1 MSLPEALSFDPTL
14 LRRRIEQLVADLPA
28 PDEDVPADKSP
39 AMVGAA
45 LVQSIEV
52 IARAETDGLGSGAG
66 RLGPADVERIGDYA
80 LSLIES
86 LAWLSGRARRSE
98 TAVQIQSLAMPLAL
112 WVARRGGRIA
122 HLEVVVNAFAQYA
135 NGLRAPRALG
145 ELSDAMGEVLA
156 AAADSH
162 KQDLEKSN
170 PMRPWRVLN
179 LNRAIV
185 ATRSHDP
192 ARMEVAF
199 DAMVASLPEDARA
212 FFHEGMQQMD
222 IVGYPD
228 HVRAIMSRY
237 RDKWG
242 SGDTLH

>member
-1 MSLPEALSFDPTL
+1 
-14 LRRRIEQLVADLPA
+14 
-28 PDEDVPADKSP
+28 
-39 AMVGAA
+39 
-45 LVQSIEV
+45 
-52 IARAETDGLGSGAG
+52 
-66 RLGPADVERIGDYA
+66 LGPADVERIGDYA

-86 LAWLSGRARRSE
+86 LASLTGRAGRSE
-98 TAVQIQSLAMPLAL
+98 TALQIQSLAMPLAL
-112 WVARRGGRIA
+112 WVARHGGRIQ

-135 NGLRAPRALG
+135 NGLHEPAALG
-145 ELSDAMGEVLA
+145 VLSDIMGEVLE
-156 AAADSH
+156 AAADSL

-170 PMRPWRVLN
+170 PMRPWRILN

-192 ARMEVAF
+192 ARMELVF
-199 DAMVASLPEDARA
+199 DAMVSNLPEDARA
-212 FFHEGMQQMD
+212 FFREGMQQMD

-228 HVRAIMSRY
+228 HVRALMSRY